1 MNCFVIMPFAPE
13 FDDVYAVIKAS
24 VEAAAASDSSRC
36 FRLDESRPAGRITDR
51 LVSELRAATICVADL
66 TGLKPNVMWEV
77 GYAMALSTPTILIT
91 QSIDHLP
98 FDIKDMQCIQ
108 YDRARLT
115 ATLGASLKSSIIDTL
130 GHVAAA
136 TPKPREE
143 RPVDK
148 EAYGTLLAELVSV
161 KDIVAEAVKGWRQQ
175 DPSQPPTPAAVERL
189 AGAWINKESGS
200 HIYARVVRGELVA
213 PYCFTGNDEL
223 TGVYFAWRKV
233 GDYWFARYRWLEA
246 TPIGFTFLRD
256 ESIDKLAGAWWSSE
270 EELVGQDKPPRSSG
284 VASTWQRRK
293 SGKVPKWAESFF
305 AECEREGL
313 AAILAKAGLKN

>member
-13 FDDVYAVIKAS
+13 FDDVYALIKNA
-24 VEAAAASDSSRC
+24 VEAAAASESSRC

-91 QSIDHLP
+91 QSNEHLP

-108 YDRARLT
+108 YDRARLN
-115 ATLGASLKSSIIDTL
+115 ATLGASLKGSIIDTL
-130 GHVAAA
+130 GHMA
-136 TPKPREE
+136 TTKVRPPGE
-143 RPVDK
+143 RPVDR
-148 EAYGTLLAELVSV
+148 EAYGAVLTELENL
-161 KDIVAEAVKGWRQQ
+161 KEIVGEAVKGWKQQ
-175 DPSQPPTPAAVERL
+175 DPTPSPAAAVERL
-189 AGAWINKESGS
+189 AGAWVNKESGS

-233 GDYWFARYRWLEA
+233 GDYWFARYRWLDA

-256 ESIDKLAGAWWSSE
+256 ESVDKLTGAWWSSE
-270 EELVGQDKPPRSSG
+270 EELVGQDRPPRSSG

-293 SGKVPKWAESFF
+293 SGKTPIWAEAFF
-305 AECEREGL
+305 AECEKEGL
-313 AAILAKAGLKN
+313 AAILARAGLKN